1 MERIRSLNRILK
13 SYDRELYA
21 QCTKL
26 PRIDVYRRNRD
37 GLSAPHF
44 VFALTDNWSVS
55 GRPVEWGLE
64 VVIQRLKAIDLWNN
78 GETFE
83 DLEKQYEAKAERGAK
98 HLRNDIESF
107 LGEFRR
113 QFARAT
119 DSINTGTM
127 DKKTSRKGY

>member
-1 MERIRSLNRILK
+1 MERIKSLNRILK

-83 DLEKQYEAKAERGAK
+83 DLEKQYEKKAEQGQK
-98 HLRNDIESF
+98 NLKNDIESF
-107 LGEFRR
+107 LGEFRH

-119 DSINTGTM
+119 DGINTGTM